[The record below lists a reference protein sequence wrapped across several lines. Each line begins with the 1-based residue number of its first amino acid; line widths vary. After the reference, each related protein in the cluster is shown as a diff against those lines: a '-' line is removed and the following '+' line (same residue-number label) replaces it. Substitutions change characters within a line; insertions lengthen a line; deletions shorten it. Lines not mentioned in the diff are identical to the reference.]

1 MQLSEIVEEHD
12 ISEISKR
19 TRISVENL
27 EYLLDHDWEQLKKVQ
42 ALGFINIIER
52 EYGIDLGALRRECR
66 NYYEEHNFDEDQ
78 NIGVPIAPPEKSESL
93 IGAFLG
99 KLVMFAILG
108 AMGYG
113 AWYFFLANN
122 KDLESNITLT
132 PPKKESFYDSI
143 VSMTGKWFTPA
154 SKEINKTTIIPDD
167 TTGMWAKDIE
177 KNTTK
182 AKVDKKETKI
192 SKPEQKKED
201 VKKIEETE
209 DANKLVEKIK
219 AEELSKAEAKK
230 ETKKQENET
239 QISKENM
246 EVLRLTDIM
255 PEIVRVEKPTVEV
268 PKLKEQKEDITQ
280 NQKVDTIPK
289 TEDNRQNNPKGEG
302 IKEKKTKEAV
312 QTPQKE
318 EIKKEETQKE
328 ENKKPVATEGG
339 IVVFRPLKKVWAGYT
354 NLKNMKR
361 TALVTR
367 ADIKFDTSKGDYIL
381 ATGHGV
387 LQFLKDN
394 EVLLKMKNGKRHFF
408 RIKNGTVTEISHE
421 EFQKLN
427 KSKVW

>member
-42 ALGFINIIER
+42 ALGFINILER

-154 SKEINKTTIIPDD
+154 SKDINKTTIIPDD

-177 KNTTK
+177 KNSTK
-182 AKVDKKETKI
+182 TKVDTKKADVPKV
-192 SKPEQKKED
+192 EQKKENTKNTED
-201 VKKIEETE
+201 E

-219 AEELSKAEAKK
+219 AEELSKVEAKK
-230 ETKKQENET
+230 ETKKQEDEI

-255 PEIVRVEKPTVEV
+255 PEIVRVDKPTVEI
-268 PKLKEQKEDITQ
+268 PKFQEQK
-280 NQKVDTIPK
+280 DTTPK
-289 TEDNRQNNPKGEG
+289 IENNIKNNKESNLKKEVKAK
-302 IKEKKTKEAV
+302 KEKPKEAL

-318 EIKKEETQKE
+318 EIKKEKTKKE
-328 ENKKPVATEGG
+328 EVKKPVATEGG